1 MREQENLLLGRAP
14 CSPLCPAKRS
24 IARLACAPEADA
36 KGPAPRAK
44 QVVLA
49 GEIQLPHAW
58 TAVSD
63 QTGAD
68 FVEVACLALA
78 ECRLKGFKQHVQ
90 ARDRSAAH
98 TSRTK
103 TRPSRCLNGAA
114 AADDQVLQQR
124 SSGSSTRQVQGMPA
138 GSPSCRFQGEDGEPR
153 RTSARHQ
160 PARASNRVREPLFG
174 LTLGELGTTQ
184 VAGNVARNPDGFMAW
199 RS

>member
-36 KGPAPRAK
+36 KGSAPRAK

-49 GEIQLPHAW
+49 SEIQLPQRW
-58 TAVSD
+58 TAVGD
-63 QTGAD
+63 QPGAF
-68 FVEVACLALA
+68 FVDVACLALA
-78 ECRLKGFKQHVQ
+78 ECRLTGFKQHVQ
-90 ARDRSAAH
+90 ARGRSAAH

-114 AADDQVLQQR
+114 AADAQLRQQR

-153 RTSARHQ
+153 RASARHQ
-160 PARASNRVREPLFG
+160 AVATVVEARAVS
-174 LTLGELGTTQ
+174 
-184 VAGNVARNPDGFMAW
+184 
-199 RS
+199 

>member
-78 ECRLKGFKQHVQ
+78 EGRLKGFKQHVQ

-114 AADDQVLQQR
+114 AANDQILQQQ

-153 RTSARHQ
+153 RTSARHRLVATVVGAGAVSPSQ
-160 PARASNRVREPLFG
+160 PQCTPVRRIFSGGVENY
-174 LTLGELGTTQ
+174 
-184 VAGNVARNPDGFMAW
+184 AGDSR
-199 RS
+199 

>member
-1 MREQENLLLGRAP
+1 MQPSLPGKALDRPAGMRTRSGREGP
-14 CSPLCPAKRS
+14 GSPGQTSR
-24 IARLACAPEADA
+24 AC
-36 KGPAPRAK
+36 R
-44 QVVLA
+44 VA

-63 QTGAD
+63 QTGAY

-114 AADDQVLQQR
+114 AADAQVLQQR
-124 SSGSSTRQVQGMPA
+124 SNGSSTRQVQGMPA

-153 RTSARHQ
+153 RTSAQHHEAVATVVE
-160 PARASNRVREPLFG
+160 ARAVS
-174 LTLGELGTTQ
+174 
-184 VAGNVARNPDGFMAW
+184 
-199 RS
+199 

>member
-1 MREQENLLLGRAP
+1 M
-14 CSPLCPAKRS
+14 
-24 IARLACAPEADA
+24 
-36 KGPAPRAK
+36 
-44 QVVLA
+44 LA

-63 QTGAD
+63 QTGAY
-68 FVEVACLALA
+68 FVEMACLALA

-114 AADDQVLQQR
+114 AADAQVLQQR

-138 GSPSCRFQGEDGEPR
+138 GFPSCRFQGEDGEPR
-153 RTSARHQ
+153 RASARHQ
-160 PARASNRVREPLFG
+160 LVATAVVARAVSYAVSPNNEWNDFFLEEVRLCPLFMLVLHTPSWRG
-174 LTLGELGTTQ
+174 LGPR
-184 VAGNVARNPDGFMAW
+184 GNVFTLPLKGIAH
-199 RS
+199 

>member
-63 QTGAD
+63 QTGAY

-160 PARASNRVREPLFG
+160 AVATVVVVGAVSTRQPQCTPVRRIF
-174 LTLGELGTTQ
+174 
-184 VAGNVARNPDGFMAW
+184 V
-199 RS
+199 

>member
-63 QTGAD
+63 QTGAY

-114 AADDQVLQQR
+114 AADAQLRQQR

-138 GSPSCRFQGEDGEPR
+138 APPSCGVPGEDGEPR
-153 RTSARHQ
+153 RTSAR
-160 PARASNRVREPLFG
+160 APLWFDAWGG
-174 LTLGELGTTQ
+174 LP
-184 VAGNVARNPDGFMAW
+184 GNVASISHGCGGLLRALGHEKLPW
-199 RS
+199 RVVL